1 MRDGRECKMQNF
13 ISFLM
18 VLIIFLRVRFIIY
31 ERCPFKGQLSL
42 AGYAESSIPEKLR
55 TNYSICEISYVE
67 FRGWN
72 SDEISSYLYNIKNSL
87 YLKNPISIR
96 FRWDKC
102 SRTDF
107 FRHTFHRIRNH
118 FQNFLSTRFRQISFW
133 KFFFKIFMEYPYQPS
148 PRWETTLDQW
158 GRLVGGLLV
167 GRRYKGLN
175 FLIII
180 RVCQSVFW
188 SLITVFFR

>member
-1 MRDGRECKMQNF
+1 MHVSRNLAVCWTSPGQYFFAKNNL
-13 ISFLM
+13 ISFD
-18 VLIIFLRVRFIIY
+18 
-31 ERCPFKGQLSL
+31 PFKIKVRRPNPIHPCLIGDRIKKFTPKQ
-42 AGYAESSIPEKLR
+42 AVK
-55 TNYSICEISYVE
+55 
-67 FRGWN
+67 FRGR
-72 SDEISSYLYNIKNSL
+72 DEISSYLYNVKNSL

-148 PRWETTLDQW
+148 PRWETSLDQW

-188 SLITVFFR
+188 FLISVFFH